1 MTSLELRFK
10 IHLKQ
15 PLTKVVILMGQST
28 HFMKLKQ
35 INVDMVKEALKTSG
49 HSTKMSLSRETGL
62 SVATCGNILSE
73 LLITGEVLEI
83 EQEASTGGRPARR
96 FVYNENFASVASVYF
111 RKEGDTDY
119 MVCVV
124 SNLLGNPIFE
134 KQIEENGLSMETIEN
149 TIDTLVS
156 DFPNLRVL
164 TLGIPG
170 VVHQGAIGYSH
181 FESLAYYPLEEKLM
195 DKYDLLVTAEN
206 DMNATA
212 VGYYNSYAKDKPESL
227 AYLYYP
233 KDGISG
239 AGIIVNGR
247 IVKGHSNFAG
257 EISLIPLGLSHSEQK
272 KIQQD
277 AHAFSDFVCRTV
289 ATVNGIINPQKVVL
303 CGYYFKDPFIDKLEH
318 RLKTYISEKHMPELI
333 FETDVHKSYL
343 KGLTHIALEQL
354 KCNIEIVEK

>member
-1 MTSLELRFK
+1 MK
-10 IHLKQ
+10 
-15 PLTKVVILMGQST
+15 QST

-35 INVDMVKEALKTSG
+35 INVDMIKEALKASDY
-49 HSTKMSLSRETGL
+49 STKMSLSSDTGL

-73 LLITGEVLEI
+73 LLLTGEALEI
-83 EQEASTGGRPARR
+83 DQEASTGGRPARR

-111 RKEGDTDY
+111 RKEGQTDY
-119 MVCVV
+119 MMCVV
-124 SNLLGNPIFE
+124 SNLLGDPIFE
-134 KQIEENGLSMETIEN
+134 NQIEEEGLSMETIEN
-149 TIDTLVS
+149 TIDALVD

-164 TLGIPG
+164 VLGIPG
-170 VVHQGAIGYSH
+170 VVHEGAIGYSH

-195 DKYDLLVTAEN
+195 DKYDLLVIAEN

-212 VGYYNSYAKDKPESL
+212 VGFYNSYVKDKPESL

-257 EISLIPLGLSHSEQK
+257 EISFMPLGLTNPEQK
-272 KIQQD
+272 AVQQD
-277 AHAFSDFVCRTV
+277 PDAFSDFVSRTV
-289 ATVNGIINPQKVVL
+289 ATVNAIINPQKVVL
-303 CGYYFKDPFIDKLEH
+303 CGYYFETSFNAMIEE
-318 RLKTYISEKHMPELI
+318 RLSTYIPEKHLPELI

-343 KGLTHIALEQL
+343 KGLTHIALEQM
-354 KCNIEIVEK
+354 KCNIEIVEKYV

>member
-1 MTSLELRFK
+1 M
-10 IHLKQ
+10 
-15 PLTKVVILMGQST
+15 VILLNQST

-35 INVDMVKEALKTSG
+35 INVDMIKEALKASK
-49 HSTKMSLSRETGL
+49 HSTKMSLSADTGL

-73 LLITGEVLEI
+73 LLVTGEALEI
-83 EQEASTGGRPARR
+83 DREASTGGRPARR

-111 RKEGDTDY
+111 RKEGQTDY
-119 MVCVV
+119 MMCVV
-124 SNLLGNPIFE
+124 SNLLGDPIFE
-134 KQIEENGLSMETIEN
+134 NQIEEVGLSMETIEA
-149 TIDTLVS
+149 TIDALVR

-164 TLGIPG
+164 ALGIPG
-170 VVHQGAIGYSH
+170 VVHEGAIGYSH

-195 DKYDLLVTAEN
+195 DKYDLLVIAEN

-212 VGYYNSYAKDKPESL
+212 VGFYNTYVKDKPESL

-257 EISLIPLGLSHSEQK
+257 EISFMPLGLSNPEQK
-272 KIQQD
+272 SVQKD
-277 AHAFSDFVCRTV
+277 AQAFSDFVSRTV

-303 CGYYFKDPFIDKLEH
+303 CGYYFQDSLKALIEDKL
-318 RLKTYISEKHMPELI
+318 RTYIPEKHLPELI

-343 KGLTHIALEQL
+343 KGLTHIALEQM
-354 KCNIEIVEK
+354 KCNIEIVEKYA